1 MSIESGAG
9 PLPSPES
16 PAPVATTRATGER
29 SVLASIARSIGLAL
43 LFVILIIGVWEGAK
57 ALGGDPWRFRD
68 ASGAETVYRPP
79 FKWPIASD
87 LSLPHVWK
95 IWEALAAPV
104 QRQQATS
111 LGAFLIGAAIHTGQE
126 AALGFLFGGLL
137 GLALAAVFVH
147 SKLAERAFMPYIV
160 ASQTIPILALAP
172 LIAFAFGNGLVGIVM
187 VASYL
192 TFFPVTIAQLR
203 GLTSPDPRALELM
216 RSCAASRW
224 TIFWKLRMP
233 ASLPYLFA
241 ALKIAATASIVGAI
255 VGEGNPGG
263 SQFGLGRSILNFNE
277 QYTSAPEKLWAAILA
292 SALLGLTFFLTIRII
307 ELAALRGRTTAAA
320 G

>member
-1 MSIESGAG
+1 VAEQRTARQAAGVSLRPIGRGLLIGA
-9 PLPSPES
+9 LFF
-16 PAPVATTRATGER
+16 VA
-29 SVLASIARSIGLAL
+29 
-43 LFVILIIGVWEGAK
+43 LIVVWEGAK
-57 ALGGDPWRFRD
+57 ALGGDPWRFTD
-68 ASGAETVYRPP
+68 SAGHDTVYTPP
-79 FKWPIASD
+79 FTWSIVSD

-95 IWEALAAPV
+95 IAGALAAPV
-104 QRQQATS
+104 QRQQEQS
-111 LGAFLIGAAIHTGQE
+111 LAGYLVGAALYTGRE
-126 AALGFLFGGLL
+126 AALGFLVGGIL
-137 GLALAAVFVH
+137 GLALAAGFVH
-147 SKLAERAFMPYIV
+147 SKLAERAFMPYVV

-172 LIAFAFGNGLVGIVM
+172 LIAFAFGNGVLGIVI

-203 GLTSPDPRALELM
+203 GLTSPDPRAVELM

-241 ALKIAATASIVGAI
+241 ALKVAATASIVGAI

-263 SQFGLGRSILNFNE
+263 SQFGLGRAILNFNE
-277 QYTSAPEKLWAAILA
+277 QYGSGPEKLWAAMLA
-292 SALLGLTFFLTIRII
+292 AAILGLSFFAIVRIL
-307 ELAALRGRTTAAA
+307 ELVALRGRPAAAA

>member
-1 MSIESGAG
+1 VTTAPEAVE
-9 PLPSPES
+9 PARRARPRAVASP
-16 PAPVATTRATGER
+16 
-29 SVLASIARSIGLAL
+29 ARSIVRGTAIGL
-43 LFVILIIGVWEGAK
+43 LFVAILLVVWEGAK
-57 ALGGDPWRFRD
+57 ALGGDPWRFT
-68 ASGAETVYRPP
+68 SSTGEEIVYRPP
-79 FKWPIASD
+79 FKWQIVND

-95 IWEALAAPV
+95 IAEALAAPV
-104 QRQQATS
+104 QRQQEQS
-111 LGAFLIGAAIHTGQE
+111 LAQFLVGAAIHTGQE

-147 SKLAERAFMPYIV
+147 SRLAERAFMPYIV

-172 LIAFAFGNGLVGIVM
+172 LIAFAFGNGLVGIVI

-224 TIFWKLRMP
+224 TVFWKLRMP

-263 SQFGLGRSILNFNE
+263 SQFGLGRAILNFNE
-277 QYTSAPEKLWAAILA
+277 QYGSAPEKLWAAMLA
-292 SALLGLTFFLTIRII
+292 SALLGLAFFGAIRIA
-307 ELAALRGRTTAAA
+307 ELVVLRGRPGVGA

>member
-1 MSIESGAG
+1 MQ
-9 PLPSPES
+9 PRSPI
-16 PAPVATTRATGER
+16 RAVVRGILLT
-29 SVLASIARSIGLAL
+29 L
-43 LFVILIIGVWEGAK
+43 LFLAVLVAVWEGAK
-57 ALGGDPWRFRD
+57 ALGGDPWRFKD
-68 ASGAETVYRPP
+68 ATGNETVYTPP
-79 FKWPIASD
+79 FHWSIVDD

-95 IWEALAAPV
+95 VWDALNAPV
-104 QRQQATS
+104 QRQQSQS
-111 LGAFLIGAAIHTGQE
+111 LAVYLVGAAFYTGRE
-126 AALGFLFGGLL
+126 AALGFIVGGLL
-137 GLALAAVFVH
+137 GLALAALFVH

-172 LIAFAFGNGLVGIVM
+172 LICLAFGNGLVGIVI

-192 TFFPVTIAQLR
+192 TFFPVTIAELR

-216 RSCAASRW
+216 RSVAASRW

-263 SQFGLGRSILNFNE
+263 SQFGLGRAILNFNE
-277 QYTSAPEKLWAAILA
+277 QYISGPEKLWAAMIA
-292 SALLGLTFFLTIRII
+292 AALLGMTFFVAVRLL
-307 ELAALRGRTTAAA
+307 ELYTLRSRPSAAVG
-320 G
+320 

>member
-1 MSIESGAG
+1 VTSSGDVARR
-9 PLPSPES
+9 SRASAAVS
-16 PAPVATTRATGER
+16 PARAILRG
-29 SVLASIARSIGLAL
+29 AALAL
-43 LFVILIIGVWEGAK
+43 LFVVLLIGVWEGAK

-68 ASGAETVYRPP
+68 ASGAETIYRPP
-79 FKWPIASD
+79 FKWDIASD
-87 LSLPHVWK
+87 LALPHVWK

-104 QRQQATS
+104 QRQQTQS
-111 LGAFLIGAAIHTGQE
+111 LAEFLVGAAVHTGQE
-126 AALGFLFGGLL
+126 AALGFLFGGVF

-172 LIAFAFGNGLVGIVM
+172 LIAFAFGNGLVGIVI

-192 TFFPVTIAQLR
+192 TFFPVAIAQLR

-224 TIFWKLRMP
+224 TIFWKVRMP

-277 QYTSAPEKLWAAILA
+277 QYGSAPEKLWAAILA
-292 SALLGLTFFLTIRII
+292 SALLGLAFFLAIRIA
-307 ELAALRGRTTAAA
+307 ELVVLRGRPGA
-320 G
+320 GAG

>member
-1 MSIESGAG
+1 MQ
-9 PLPSPES
+9 PRSPI
-16 PAPVATTRATGER
+16 RAVVRG
-29 SVLASIARSIGLAL
+29 VLLGL
-43 LFVILIIGVWEGAK
+43 LFLAFIVAVWEGAK
-57 ALGGDPWRFRD
+57 ALGGDPWRFTD
-68 ASGAETVYRPP
+68 ASGNETVYTPP
-79 FKWPIASD
+79 FKWSIVDD

-95 IWEALAAPV
+95 VWDALNAPV
-104 QRQQATS
+104 QRQQEQS
-111 LGAFLIGAAIHTGQE
+111 LAVYLVGAAFYTGRE
-126 AALGFLFGGLL
+126 AALGFLVGGVL
-137 GLALAAVFVH
+137 GLALAALFVH

-172 LIAFAFGNGLVGIVM
+172 LICLAFGNGLVGIVI

-192 TFFPVTIAQLR
+192 TFFPVTIAELR
-203 GLTSPDPRALELM
+203 GLTSPDPRAVELM
-216 RSCAASRW
+216 RSVAASRW

-263 SQFGLGRSILNFNE
+263 SQFGLGRAILNFNE
-277 QYTSAPEKLWAAILA
+277 QYITGPEKLWAAMIA
-292 SALLGLTFFLTIRII
+292 AALLGLAFFVAVRLL
-307 ELAALRGRTTAAA
+307 ELFTLRGRPNAAL

>member
-1 MSIESGAG
+1 MQ
-9 PLPSPES
+9 PRSPI
-16 PAPVATTRATGER
+16 RAVVRG
-29 SVLASIARSIGLAL
+29 AL
-43 LFVILIIGVWEGAK
+43 LGLLFLAFIVAVWEGAK
-57 ALGGDPWRFRD
+57 ALGGDPWRFTD
-68 ASGAETVYRPP
+68 AAGNETVYTPP
-79 FKWPIASD
+79 FKWSIVDD

-95 IWEALAAPV
+95 VWDALNAPV
-104 QRQQATS
+104 QRQQEQS
-111 LGAFLIGAAIHTGQE
+111 LAVYLVGAAFYTGRE
-126 AALGFLFGGLL
+126 AALGFLVGGVL
-137 GLALAAVFVH
+137 GLALAALFVH

-172 LIAFAFGNGLVGIVM
+172 LICLAFGNGLVGIVI

-192 TFFPVTIAQLR
+192 TFFPVTIAELR
-203 GLTSPDPRALELM
+203 GLTSPDPRAVELM
-216 RSCAASRW
+216 RSVAASRW

-263 SQFGLGRSILNFNE
+263 SQFGLGRAILNFNE
-277 QYTSAPEKLWAAILA
+277 QYITGPEKLWAAMIA
-292 SALLGLTFFLTIRII
+292 AALLGLAFFVAVRLL
-307 ELAALRGRTTAAA
+307 ELFTLRGRPNAAL

>member
-1 MSIESGAG
+1 MQ
-9 PLPSPES
+9 PRSPI
-16 PAPVATTRATGER
+16 RAVVRGI
-29 SVLASIARSIGLAL
+29 LLAL
-43 LFVILIIGVWEGAK
+43 LFLAVLVAVWEGAK
-57 ALGGDPWRFRD
+57 ALGGDPWRFKD
-68 ASGAETVYRPP
+68 ATGHETVYTPP
-79 FKWPIASD
+79 FHWSIVDD

-95 IWEALAAPV
+95 VWDALNAPV
-104 QRQQATS
+104 QRQQAQS
-111 LGAFLIGAAIHTGQE
+111 LAVYLVGAAFYTGRE
-126 AALGFLFGGLL
+126 AALGFIVGGLL
-137 GLALAAVFVH
+137 GLALAAIFVH

-172 LIAFAFGNGLVGIVM
+172 LICLAFGNGLVGIVI

-192 TFFPVTIAQLR
+192 TFFPVTIAELR

-216 RSCAASRW
+216 RSVAASRW

-263 SQFGLGRSILNFNE
+263 SQFGLGRAILNFNE
-277 QYTSAPEKLWAAILA
+277 QYISGPEKLWAAIIA
-292 SALLGLTFFLTIRII
+292 AALLGLTFFVAVRLL
-307 ELAALRGRTTAAA
+307 ELYTLRSRPNAAVG
-320 G
+320 

>member
-1 MSIESGAG
+1 MGESAG
-9 PLPSPES
+9 PGPEVVPARPTGSRRLAPGS
-16 PAPVATTRATGER
+16 PAR
-29 SVLASIARSIGLAL
+29 SLLRGTLIGL
-43 LFVILIIGVWEGAK
+43 LFLVVLIGIWEGAK
-57 ALGGDPWRFRD
+57 ALGGDPWRFTD
-68 ASGAETVYRPP
+68 STGAEIVYRPP
-79 FKWPIASD
+79 FKWQIVSD
-87 LSLPHVWK
+87 LSLPHVWE
-95 IWEALAAPV
+95 IAQALAAPV
-104 QRQQATS
+104 QRQQEQTLA
-111 LGAFLIGAAIHTGQE
+111 GFLIGAALYTGRE

-137 GLALAAVFVH
+137 GLALAAAFVH
-147 SKLAERAFMPYIV
+147 SKLAERAFMPYVV

-172 LIAFAFGNGLVGIVM
+172 LIAFAFGNGVLGIVI

-224 TIFWKLRMP
+224 TIFWKVRMP

-241 ALKIAATASIVGAI
+241 ALKVAATASIVGAI

-263 SQFGLGRSILNFNE
+263 SQFGLGRAILNFNE

-292 SALLGLTFFLTIRII
+292 ASLLGLAFFLAVRLA
-307 ELAALRGRTTAAA
+307 ELFALRGRPPSAEA
-320 G
+320 

>member
-1 MSIESGAG
+1 VTSSGEGVGVRRSRAAAAF
-9 PLPSPES
+9 S
-16 PAPVATTRATGER
+16 PAR
-29 SVLASIARSIGLAL
+29 SILRGIGLAL
-43 LFVILIIGVWEGAK
+43 LFVVLLVGVWEGAK
-57 ALGGDPWRFRD
+57 ALGGDPWRFTD
-68 ASGAETVYRPP
+68 ASGAEVVYRPP
-79 FKWPIASD
+79 FKWEIASD

-104 QRQQATS
+104 QRQQAQS
-111 LGAFLIGAAIHTGQE
+111 LAAFLVGAALHTGQE
-126 AALGFLFGGLL
+126 AALGFLFGGVF

-172 LIAFAFGNGLVGIVM
+172 LIAFAFGNGLVGIVI
-187 VASYL
+187 VAAYL
-192 TFFPVTIAQLR
+192 TFFPVAVAQLR

-216 RSCAASRW
+216 RSVAASRW
-224 TIFWKLRMP
+224 TIFWKVRMP

-277 QYTSAPEKLWAAILA
+277 QYGSAPEKLWAAMIA
-292 SALLGLTFFLTIRII
+292 SALLGLAFFMAIRLA
-307 ELAALRGRTTAAA
+307 ELIVLRGRPDAAA

>member
-1 MSIESGAG
+1 MAG
-9 PLPSPES
+9 TRSRPPGRPS
-16 PAPVATTRATGER
+16 
-29 SVLASIARSIGLAL
+29 LARRLVRGTLIGLV
-43 LFVILIIGVWEGAK
+43 FVAIVVGVWEGAK
-57 ALGGDPWRFRD
+57 ALGGDPWRFTD

-79 FKWPIASD
+79 FSWPIVSD

-95 IWEALAAPV
+95 IAEALAAPV
-104 QRQQATS
+104 QRLQEQS
-111 LGAFLIGAAIHTGQE
+111 LAQYLVGAALYTGQE

-137 GLALAAVFVH
+137 GLALAAGFVH
-147 SKLAERAFMPYIV
+147 SKLAERAFMPYVV

-172 LIAFAFGNGLVGIVM
+172 LIAFAFGNGVLGIVI

-192 TFFPVTIAQLR
+192 TFFPVAIAELR
-203 GLTSPDPRALELM
+203 GLSSPDPRALELM

-224 TIFWKLRMP
+224 SIFWKLRMP

-241 ALKIAATASIVGAI
+241 ALKVAATASIVGAI

-263 SQFGLGRSILNFNE
+263 SRFGLGRSILNFNE

-292 SALLGLTFFLTIRII
+292 ASLLGLSFFLVVKIAET
-307 ELAALRGRTTAAA
+307 LVLRGRPNMAE

>member
-1 MSIESGAG
+1 MTSSGDVARR
-9 PLPSPES
+9 SRASAAVS
-16 PAPVATTRATGER
+16 PARAILRG
-29 SVLASIARSIGLAL
+29 AALAL
-43 LFVILIIGVWEGAK
+43 LFVVLLIGVWEGAK

-68 ASGAETVYRPP
+68 ASGAETIYRPP
-79 FKWPIASD
+79 FKWDIASD
-87 LSLPHVWK
+87 LALPHVWK

-104 QRQQATS
+104 QRQQTQS
-111 LGAFLIGAAIHTGQE
+111 LAEFLVSAAVHTGQE
-126 AALGFLFGGLL
+126 AALGFLFGGVF

-172 LIAFAFGNGLVGIVM
+172 LIAFAFGNGLVGIVI

-192 TFFPVTIAQLR
+192 TFFPVAIAQLR

-224 TIFWKLRMP
+224 TIFWKVRMP
-233 ASLPYLFA
+233 SSLPYLFA

-277 QYTSAPEKLWAAILA
+277 QYGSAPEKLWAAILA
-292 SALLGLTFFLTIRII
+292 SALLGLAFFLAIRIA
-307 ELAALRGRTTAAA
+307 ELIVLRGRPGA
-320 G
+320 GAG

>member
-1 MSIESGAG
+1 MQ
-9 PLPSPES
+9 PRSPI
-16 PAPVATTRATGER
+16 RAVVRG
-29 SVLASIARSIGLAL
+29 VLLGL
-43 LFVILIIGVWEGAK
+43 LFLAFIVAVWEGAK
-57 ALGGDPWRFRD
+57 ALGGDPWRFTD
-68 ASGAETVYRPP
+68 GAGNETVYTPP
-79 FKWPIASD
+79 FKWSIVDD

-95 IWEALAAPV
+95 VWGALNAPV
-104 QRQQATS
+104 QRQQEQS
-111 LGAFLIGAAIHTGQE
+111 LAVYLVGAAFYTGRE
-126 AALGFLFGGLL
+126 AALGFLVGGVL
-137 GLALAAVFVH
+137 GLALAALFVH

-172 LIAFAFGNGLVGIVM
+172 LICLAFGNGLVGIVI

-192 TFFPVTIAQLR
+192 TFFPVTIAELR
-203 GLTSPDPRALELM
+203 GLTSPDPRAVELM
-216 RSCAASRW
+216 RSVAASRW

-263 SQFGLGRSILNFNE
+263 SQFGLGRAILNFNE
-277 QYTSAPEKLWAAILA
+277 QYITGPEKLWAAMIA
-292 SALLGLTFFLTIRII
+292 AALLGLAFFVAVRLL
-307 ELAALRGRTTAAA
+307 ELFTLRGRPNAAL

>member
-1 MSIESGAG
+1 VTELAPRAEPAAPKAPRGSLRRLARGAI
-9 PLPSPES
+9 L
-16 PAPVATTRATGER
+16 
-29 SVLASIARSIGLAL
+29 GLAFFAAL
-43 LFVILIIGVWEGAK
+43 LVVWEGAK
-57 ALGGDPWRFRD
+57 ALGGDPWRFGD
-68 ASGAETVYRPP
+68 AAAGTEVVYTPP
-79 FKWPIASD
+79 FQWQITSD
-87 LSLPHVWK
+87 LSLPHVWR

-104 QRQQATS
+104 QRQQEQS
-111 LGAFLIGAAIHTGQE
+111 LAGFLVGAALYTGRE
-126 AALGFLFGGLL
+126 AALGFLAGGLL
-137 GLALAAVFVH
+137 GLGLAAVFVH
-147 SKLAERAFMPYIV
+147 SRLAERAFMPYIV

-172 LIAFAFGNGLVGIVM
+172 LIAFAFGNGLVGIVI

-277 QYTSAPEKLWAAILA
+277 QYGSAPEKLWAAILA
-292 SALLGLTFFLTIRII
+292 SALLGITFFLIVRSA
-307 ELAALRGRTTAAA
+307 ELFALRNRPAAFA
-320 G
+320 E

>member
-1 MSIESGAG
+1 MEGTRRSRPAG
-9 PLPSPES
+9 TPSP
-16 PAPVATTRATGER
+16 ARH
-29 SVLASIARSIGLAL
+29 LARGFAVGLLFFAL
-43 LFVILIIGVWEGAK
+43 LLVVWEGAK
-57 ALGGDPWRFRD
+57 ALGGDPWRFTG
-68 ASGAETVYRPP
+68 ANGAETVYRPP
-79 FKWPIASD
+79 FKWQIAND
-87 LSLPHVWK
+87 RSLPHVWE
-95 IWEALAAPV
+95 IAEALVAPV
-104 QRQQATS
+104 QRQQSQS
-111 LGAFLIGAAIHTGQE
+111 LAEFLLGAAIYTGRE
-126 AALGFLFGGLL
+126 AALGFVFGALV

-172 LIAFAFGNGLVGIVM
+172 LIAFIFGNGLVGIVI

-192 TFFPVTIAQLR
+192 TFFPVAIAELR

-224 TIFWKLRMP
+224 TVFWKVRMP
-233 ASLPYLFA
+233 ASLPYLFS

-263 SQFGLGRSILNFNE
+263 SQFGLGRAILNFNE
-277 QYTSAPEKLWAAILA
+277 QYGSAPEKLWAAILF
-292 SALLGLTFFLTIRII
+292 SGLLGLSFFLGIRIA
-307 ELAALRGRTTAAA
+307 ELLALRGRPGAAA

>member
-1 MSIESGAG
+1 M
-9 PLPSPES
+9 
-16 PAPVATTRATGER
+16 
-29 SVLASIARSIGLAL
+29 
-43 LFVILIIGVWEGAK
+43 
-57 ALGGDPWRFRD
+57 
-68 ASGAETVYRPP
+68 PP
-79 FKWPIASD
+79 FKWPIAND
-87 LSLPHVWK
+87 LSLPHVWE
-95 IWEALAAPV
+95 IAEALAAPV
-104 QRQQATS
+104 QRQQTQS
-111 LGAFLIGAAIHTGQE
+111 LAGFLVGAAIYTGRE

-137 GLALAAVFVH
+137 GLALAARLRPFEARRAGVH
-147 SKLAERAFMPYIV
+147 AVHRRQPDDPDPGPRA
-160 ASQTIPILALAP
+160 ADRLRLRQRRCS
-172 LIAFAFGNGLVGIVM
+172 GIVI

-277 QYTSAPEKLWAAILA
+277 QYTQRARRSCGPRSSPPRSWA
-292 SALLGLTFFLTIRII
+292 
-307 ELAALRGRTTAAA
+307 
-320 G
+320 

>member
-1 MSIESGAG
+1 MQ
-9 PLPSPES
+9 PRSPF
-16 PAPVATTRATGER
+16 RAIVRGT
-29 SVLASIARSIGLAL
+29 LLAL
-43 LFVILIIGVWEGAK
+43 LFVAVLVAVWEGAK
-57 ALGGDPWRFRD
+57 ALGGDPWRFKD
-68 ASGAETVYRPP
+68 AAGNETVYRPP
-79 FKWPIASD
+79 FAWPIVSD

-95 IWEALAAPV
+95 IWDALAAPV
-104 QRQQATS
+104 QRQQAQS
-111 LGAFLIGAAIHTGQE
+111 LAGFLVGAAVYTGRE

-137 GLALAAVFVH
+137 GLALAAGFVH

-172 LIAFAFGNGLVGIVM
+172 LIAFAFGNGLVGIVI

-203 GLTSPDPRALELM
+203 GLTSPDPRAVELM

-241 ALKIAATASIVGAI
+241 ALKVAATASIVGAI

-263 SQFGLGRSILNFNE
+263 SQFGLGRAILNFNE
-277 QYTSAPEKLWAAILA
+277 QYASGPEKLWAAILA
-292 SALLGLTFFLTIRII
+292 AGLLGLTFFLAVRLM
-307 ELAALRGRTTAAA
+307 ELFALRGRPQAAV

>member
-1 MSIESGAG
+1 MQ
-9 PLPSPES
+9 PRSPI
-16 PAPVATTRATGER
+16 RAVVRGILLT
-29 SVLASIARSIGLAL
+29 L
-43 LFVILIIGVWEGAK
+43 LFLAVLVAVWEGAK
-57 ALGGDPWRFRD
+57 ALGGDPWRFKD
-68 ASGAETVYRPP
+68 ATGNETVYTPP
-79 FKWPIASD
+79 FHWPIVDD

-95 IWEALAAPV
+95 VWDALNAPV
-104 QRQQATS
+104 QRQQSQS
-111 LGAFLIGAAIHTGQE
+111 LAVYLVGAAFYTGRE
-126 AALGFLFGGLL
+126 AALGFIVGGLL
-137 GLALAAVFVH
+137 GLALAALFVH

-172 LIAFAFGNGLVGIVM
+172 LICLAFGNGLVGIVI

-192 TFFPVTIAQLR
+192 TFFPVTIAELR

-216 RSCAASRW
+216 RSVAASRW

-263 SQFGLGRSILNFNE
+263 SQFGLGRAILNFNE
-277 QYTSAPEKLWAAILA
+277 QYISGPEKLWAAMIA
-292 SALLGLTFFLTIRII
+292 AALLGMTFFVAVRLL
-307 ELAALRGRTTAAA
+307 ELYTLRSRPSAAVG
-320 G
+320 

>member
-1 MSIESGAG
+1 MTSSTGGTARAG
-9 PLPSPES
+9 RAVS
-16 PAPVATTRATGER
+16 RATVRPILRG
-29 SVLASIARSIGLAL
+29 VAIGL
-43 LFVILIIGVWEGAK
+43 LFLVILAGVWEGAK
-57 ALGGDPWRFRD
+57 ALGGDPWRFTS
-68 ASGAETVYRPP
+68 ATGEEIVYQPP
-79 FKWPIASD
+79 FKWHIAND
-87 LSLPHVWK
+87 RSLPHVWE
-95 IWEALAAPV
+95 IAEALAAPV
-104 QRQQATS
+104 QRQQTQS
-111 LGAFLIGAAIHTGQE
+111 LAAFLVGAAIYTGSE
-126 AALGFLFGGLL
+126 AALGFLFGGLF
-137 GLALAAVFVH
+137 GLALAALFVH
-147 SKLAERAFMPYIV
+147 SKLAERAFMPYVV

-172 LIAFAFGNGLVGIVM
+172 LITLALGNGLVGLVV

-192 TFFPVTIAQLR
+192 TFFPVAIAQLR

-263 SQFGLGRSILNFNE
+263 SQFGLGRAILNFNE
-277 QYTSAPEKLWAAILA
+277 QYGSAPEKLWAAIFAA
-292 SALLGLTFFLTIRII
+292 SLLGMTFFLAIRIA
-307 ELAALRGRTTAAA
+307 ELFALRGRPGASA

>member
-1 MSIESGAG
+1 MQ
-9 PLPSPES
+9 PRSPF
-16 PAPVATTRATGER
+16 RAIVRGT
-29 SVLASIARSIGLAL
+29 LLAL
-43 LFVILIIGVWEGAK
+43 LFVAVLVAVWEGAK

-68 ASGAETVYRPP
+68 AAGNETVYRPP
-79 FKWPIASD
+79 FAWPIVSD

-95 IWEALAAPV
+95 IWDALAAPV
-104 QRQQATS
+104 QRQQAQS
-111 LGAFLIGAAIHTGQE
+111 LAGFLVGAAVYTGRE

-137 GLALAAVFVH
+137 GLALAAGFVH

-172 LIAFAFGNGLVGIVM
+172 LIAFAFGNGLVGIVI

-203 GLTSPDPRALELM
+203 GLTSPDPRAVELM

-241 ALKIAATASIVGAI
+241 ALKVAATASIVGAI

-263 SQFGLGRSILNFNE
+263 SQFGLGRAILNFNE
-277 QYTSAPEKLWAAILA
+277 QYASGPEKLWAAILA
-292 SALLGLTFFLTIRII
+292 AGLLGLTFFLAVRLM
-307 ELAALRGRTTAAA
+307 ELFALRGRPQAAV

>member
-1 MSIESGAG
+1 
-9 PLPSPES
+9 
-16 PAPVATTRATGER
+16 V
-29 SVLASIARSIGLAL
+29 ARSAPFRAITRGILIGLLFLAAL
-43 LFVILIIGVWEGAK
+43 LVVWEGAK
-57 ALGGDPWRFRD
+57 ALGGDPWRFKD
-68 ASGAETVYRPP
+68 AGGAETVYVPP
-79 FKWPIASD
+79 FKWDIASD
-87 LSLPHVWK
+87 LALPHVWK
-95 IWEALAAPV
+95 IAEALAAPV
-104 QRQQATS
+104 QRQQAES
-111 LGAFLIGAAIHTGQE
+111 LAAYLVGAAIYTGRE

-137 GLALAAVFVH
+137 GLALAAIFVH
-147 SKLAERAFMPYIV
+147 SRLAERAFMPYVV

-172 LIAFAFGNGLVGIVM
+172 LIAFAFGNGVVGIVI

-192 TFFPVTIAQLR
+192 TFFPVTIAELR

-241 ALKIAATASIVGAI
+241 ALKVAATASIVGAI

-263 SQFGLGRSILNFNE
+263 SRFGLGRSILSFNE

-292 SALLGLTFFLTIRII
+292 SALLGLTFFLGVRLA
-307 ELAALRGRTTAAA
+307 ELYVLRGRPASAEA
-320 G
+320 

>member
-1 MSIESGAG
+1 MSTDPGTGA
-9 PLPSPES
+9 PP
-16 PAPVATTRATGER
+16 PAARRAGDR
-29 SVLASIARSIGLAL
+29 SLAASIARSIGLAL
-43 LFVILIIGVWEGAK
+43 LFVVLVIGVWEGAK

-68 ASGAETVYRPP
+68 AAGAETVYRPP

-104 QRQQATS
+104 QRQQTTS
-111 LGAFLIGAAIHTGQE
+111 LGAFLVGAAIHTGQE

-137 GLALAAVFVH
+137 GLALAGVFVH

-172 LIAFAFGNGLVGIVM
+172 LIAFAFGNGLVGIVI

-277 QYTSAPEKLWAAILA
+277 QYASSPEKLWAAILA
-292 SALLGLTFFLTIRII
+292 AGLLGLTFFLGIRLA
-307 ELAALRGRTTAAA
+307 ELLTLRGRPDGRA

>member
-1 MSIESGAG
+1 MQ
-9 PLPSPES
+9 PRSPI
-16 PAPVATTRATGER
+16 RAVVRG
-29 SVLASIARSIGLAL
+29 AL
-43 LFVILIIGVWEGAK
+43 LGLLFLAFIVAVWEGAK
-57 ALGGDPWRFRD
+57 ALGGDPWRFTD
-68 ASGAETVYRPP
+68 AAGNETVYTPP
-79 FKWPIASD
+79 FKWSIVDD

-95 IWEALAAPV
+95 VWDALNAPV
-104 QRQQATS
+104 QRQQEQCLAAY
-111 LGAFLIGAAIHTGQE
+111 LVGAAVYTGRE
-126 AALGFLFGGLL
+126 AALGFLVGGLL
-137 GLALAAVFVH
+137 GLALAALFVH

-172 LIAFAFGNGLVGIVM
+172 LICLAFGNGLVGIVI

-192 TFFPVTIAQLR
+192 TFFPVTIAELR
-203 GLTSPDPRALELM
+203 GLTSPDPRAVELM
-216 RSCAASRW
+216 RSVAASRW

-263 SQFGLGRSILNFNE
+263 SQFGLGRAILNFNE
-277 QYTSAPEKLWAAILA
+277 QYITGPEKLWAAMIA
-292 SALLGLTFFLTIRII
+292 AALLGLAFFVAVRLL
-307 ELAALRGRTTAAA
+307 ELFTLRGRPNAAL